1 MWQHVYGGED
11 EGTTE
16 EEMTSSANRRPEAG
30 SESEAGG
37 CGLEEEAIHD
47 RTMTVASPVHRLQ
60 AVSEPVLSVVDYT
73 DDILQHAKSRE
84 VIRLFSTPFSASM
97 CRLFWVLSPSFEL
110 LYLRPG
116 IFLNTSLE
124 RGRVSK
130 LRELEFFP

>member
-1 MWQHVYGGED
+1 MIRSSIFTNEFWFAFQVSTVDEDDDGMWQHVYGGED

-30 SESEAGG
+30 SESEVGG

-84 VIRLFSTPFSASM
+84 VIRLF
-97 CRLFWVLSPSFEL
+97 
-110 LYLRPG
+110 LYLLHQACAG
-116 IFLNTSLE
+116 
-124 RGRVSK
+124 
-130 LRELEFFP
+130 FFGF

>member
-1 MWQHVYGGED
+1 MPVYLPLIFTNEFWFAFQVSTVDEDDDGMWQHVYGGED

-84 VIRLFSTPFSASM
+84 VNPLLSTSFSAGIGD
-97 CRLFWVLSPSFEL
+97 
-110 LYLRPG
+110 PG
-116 IFLNTSLE
+116 IFLLM
-124 RGRVSK
+124 
-130 LRELEFFP
+130 

>member
-1 MWQHVYGGED
+1 MFAFQVSTVDEDDDGMWQHVYGGED

-84 VIRLFSTPFSASM
+84 VIRLFFYIFFSRHKGSWNFSVDVDVAKVPAF
-97 CRLFWVLSPSFEL
+97 LGFVLKF
-110 LYLRPG
+110 
-116 IFLNTSLE
+116 
-124 RGRVSK
+124 
-130 LRELEFFP
+130 

>member
-84 VIRLFSTPFSASM
+84 VIRLFSTPFSASIHKGSWN
-97 CRLFWVLSPSFEL
+97 FSVDVVDIVKVLA
-110 LYLRPG
+110 
-116 IFLNTSLE
+116 
-124 RGRVSK
+124 
-130 LRELEFFP
+130 FFGF

>member
-1 MWQHVYGGED
+1 MWQHVYGGEY

-84 VIRLFSTPFSASM
+84 VCNPPFFYTFFSKHKGSWNFSFDVAVVKVPAF
-97 CRLFWVLSPSFEL
+97 LGFETQFWP
-110 LYLRPG
+110 
-116 IFLNTSLE
+116 
-124 RGRVSK
+124 
-130 LRELEFFP
+130 

>member
-1 MWQHVYGGED
+1 MGQFQNNSHSQIKR
-11 EGTTE
+11 
-16 EEMTSSANRRPEAG
+16 MTSSANRRPEAG

-84 VIRLFSTPFSASM
+84 VIRLFSTPFSASIHKGSWN
-97 CRLFWVLSPSFEL
+97 FSFDVVDIVKVLA
-110 LYLRPG
+110 
-116 IFLNTSLE
+116 
-124 RGRVSK
+124 
-130 LRELEFFP
+130 FFGF